1 MVPLREVADEGLGL
15 GSPRRPSA
23 LRRVYGGRREVSLLT
38 ETDDYLAA
46 GAAII
51 RRSRVIREELG
62 PEAESRYRV
71 RETIADPVLFALVYL
86 SKHLTNPETGRITLS
101 EVHLAWAETAAE
113 QWPRQPG
120 PAEDRR
126 AEVAPREMGKSTWW
140 FLILPMWAAAHD
152 HVGFAAAFA
161 DTDTQAQTH
170 LATFKAEL
178 DSNVILRADFPELV
192 EPKTRGRGTV
202 MADRVSLYHAKS
214 GFVFAAAGMDSSN
227 LGMKVG
233 DRRPDLIILDDIE
246 PHEARYS
253 SDLAKKRLATL
264 REAILP
270 LNIRAHVVMV
280 GTVTMQG
287 SIVHQVVKRS
297 RGDYE
302 HDDPDEPTNWVEEE
316 KIAAR
321 HWLPIITL
329 DDGDRVSIWPAK
341 WSLEFLESI
350 EGTRAYMKNYANDPL
365 GADGDYWTLDDFL
378 EAPAEILEA
387 VTHEVISV
395 DPAVTSK
402 KSSDATAI
410 SAVGYARTL
419 RKCVLFE
426 ARAVRLGPDDV
437 RLKVLEMVEAA
448 LERGHAVLV
457 YVEANQGGDLWRKI
471 FHDMPVKVKIYTTGP
486 ASKNVRAAEA
496 LNHYNRKRVYHVR
509 KARGVRDAEG
519 EMVAFPNAPHDD
531 LVDSTGAGVRY
542 FLTDR
547 QRKVRAGS
555 ESVRY
560 A

>member
-1 MVPLREVADEGLGL
+1 MTGADLFA
-15 GSPRRPSA
+15 R
-23 LRRVYGGRREVSLLT
+23 
-38 ETDDYLAA
+38 AA
-46 GAAII
+46 DIIRKAAII
-51 RRSRVIREELG
+51 GEKLG
-62 PEAESRYRV
+62 AEAESRYRV
-71 RETIADPVLFALVYL
+71 RETRDDPALFAIIYL
-86 SKHLTNPETGRITLS
+86 SKHLADPATGRITLS
-101 EVHLAWAETAAE
+101 EVHLAWAESAKSWTGT
-113 QWPRQPG
+113 PG

-140 FLILPMWAAAHD
+140 FLLLPMWAAAHD
-152 HVGFAAAFA
+152 HVRFAAAFA

-178 DSNVILRADFPELV
+178 DSNALIRADFRDLV

-233 DRRPDLIILDDIE
+233 DRRPDLLILDDIE

-270 LNIRAHVVMV
+270 LNIRAHLVMV

-287 SIVHQVVKRS
+287 SIVHQVVKRA

-316 KIAAR
+316 RIVAR
-321 HWLPIITL
+321 HWLPIVTL
-329 DDGDRVSIWPAK
+329 DDGSRASIWPAK
-341 WSLEFLESI
+341 WSIEFLESI

-365 GADGDYWTLDDFL
+365 GADGDYWTIDDFH
-378 EAPAEILEA
+378 EAPAEILA
-387 VTHEVISV
+387 GVTHEVISV
-395 DPAVTSK
+395 DPSVTDK

-410 SAVGYARTL
+410 SAVGWGREIKA
-419 RKCVLFE
+419 CVLYE

-437 RLKVLEMVEAA
+437 RLKVIEMIERA

-457 YVEANQGGDLWRKI
+457 IVEVNQGGDLWKKI
-471 FHDMPVKVKIYTTGP
+471 LHGLPVRVKTYTVSAP
-486 ASKNVRAAEA
+486 KPVRAADA
-496 LNHYNRKRVYHVR
+496 LNHYNRGRVYHCR
-509 KARGVRDAEG
+509 KARGVRDVEG

-542 FLTDR
+542 FLSR
-547 QRKVRAGS
+547 KRKVQGGS